1 MSPVMIESP
10 SNETERG
17 PRGPLALTVL
27 AILALVLFA
36 GFVALGSW
44 QVARRAWK
52 LDLIARVDQRVHAP
66 PTAAPGPAQWPEVTA
81 AADEYR
87 HVRLEGV
94 FLNDRQTLVWASTDE
109 GSGYWVLTPMRMAGG
124 AIVLINRGFVPIEWC
139 GRTGQCAAGPSCDTV
154 ITGLLRM
161 PEKDMFLRRNDPA
174 RNSWYM
180 RDVKAIATA
189 RGLGDVAPYF
199 VDADAAAGAA
209 SSDKSQPQGG
219 LTVINFPNNHLVY
232 LITWYLL
239 ALMVA
244 LAAVYVGREEY
255 RLRRRARD
263 AAAATR
269 SRQAPPP
276 DR

>member
-1 MSPVMIESP
+1 M
-10 SNETERG
+10 
-17 PRGPLALTVL
+17 
-27 AILALVLFA
+27 LFV
-36 GFVALGSW
+36 GFVALGTW

-66 PTAAPGPAQWPEVTA
+66 PTAAPGPAQWPQVTA

-87 HVRLEGV
+87 HVRLDGV

-109 GSGYWVLTPMRMAGG
+109 GSGYWVVTPMRMADG
-124 AIVLINRGFVPIEWC
+124 AIVLINRGFVTTEWC
-139 GRTGQCAAGPSCDTV
+139 GRTGQCAAGPTGDAA

-161 PEKDMFLRRNDPA
+161 PEKDIFLRRNDPA

-180 RDVKAIATA
+180 RDVKAIAKA

-199 VDADAAAGAA
+199 VDADAAPTSAS

-219 LTVINFPNNHLVY
+219 LTVINFPNNHLAY

-263 AAAATR
+263 AATMQ
-269 SRQAPPP
+269 SKQTPSSHL
-276 DR
+276 